1 MLVLILIIGA
11 CLHISTGALVEMTDD
26 CDVLVSHSGYD
37 GGSLYPR
44 NVNNEWSITVDP
56 GQSIDL
62 TIVDMDISTK
72 GGRRCRRCQCDYVQV
87 YDGDSASATL
97 LDTMC
102 GRISDREISSSSNK
116 LYIRFI
122 SNSDRRRGRGFIAE
136 YASSAGCVAG
146 PATTP
151 SPPGPPTTPSP
162 PGPTPPPTAPPAPSS
177 CGKPAIPS
185 SNFRVIG
192 GQEVT
197 PHSHPWQCYL
207 GSRASGGSPYCGCSV
222 IDEQWILT
230 AAHCVRGS
238 RPSQVYVT
246 SGAHDISRRDE
257 GAQTIQAQSIIIHP
271 QYNTR
276 SLTND
281 FALIRL
287 SSPVTYNDKVSP
299 VCLPAAGASL
309 PADTETIATGWGIS
323 NDDTGESPN
332 ELQEVDLTAFS
343 DSTCNNL
350 LGSREFIDSTMVCAG
365 ELVGGKDTCNGDS
378 GGPLVT
384 KDASSGVYTIMGI
397 VSWGYGCAQANLPGV
412 YAEVSSAST
421 WIQQTM
427 SSN

>member
-1 MLVLILIIGA
+1 
-11 CLHISTGALVEMTDD
+11 
-26 CDVLVSHSGYD
+26 
-37 GGSLYPR
+37 
-44 NVNNEWSITVDP
+44 
-56 GQSIDL
+56 
-62 TIVDMDISTK
+62 
-72 GGRRCRRCQCDYVQV
+72 
-87 YDGDSASATL
+87 
-97 LDTMC
+97 
-102 GRISDREISSSSNK
+102 
-116 LYIRFI
+116 
-122 SNSDRRRGRGFIAE
+122 
-136 YASSAGCVAG
+136 
-146 PATTP
+146 
-151 SPPGPPTTPSP
+151 
-162 PGPTPPPTAPPAPSS
+162 
-177 CGKPAIPS
+177 
-185 SNFRVIG
+185 
-192 GQEVT
+192 
-197 PHSHPWQCYL
+197 
-207 GSRASGGSPYCGCSV
+207 V

-350 LGSREFIDSTMVCAG
+350 LGSR
-365 ELVGGKDTCNGDS
+365 
-378 GGPLVT
+378 
-384 KDASSGVYTIMGI
+384 
-397 VSWGYGCAQANLPGV
+397 
-412 YAEVSSAST
+412 
-421 WIQQTM
+421 
-427 SSN
+427 